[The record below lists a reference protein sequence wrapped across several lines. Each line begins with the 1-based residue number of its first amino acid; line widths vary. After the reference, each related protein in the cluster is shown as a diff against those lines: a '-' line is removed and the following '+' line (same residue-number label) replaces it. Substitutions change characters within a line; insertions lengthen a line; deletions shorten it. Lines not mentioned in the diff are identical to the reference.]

1 MVQAKQEIAYLFE
14 LKGSVS
20 CTSASKNVGQPWGFV
35 ERIYGGSM
43 IDKLY
48 NSLKDTSVH
57 SVLFRTVCLKS
68 ISLVMHGNVIRKLQN
83 HSLITK

>member
-43 IDKLY
+43 IDKLVFVAV
-48 NSLKDTSVH
+48 DP
-57 SVLFRTVCLKS
+57 R
-68 ISLVMHGNVIRKLQN
+68 IRKLWAFVYVMSKQLYAIN
-83 HSLITK
+83 SFYKFRLCLQ